1 MYAYMWGKRK
11 GGEKVEPVE
20 LVKLGTPVLILGM
33 LVFLERINTKVSD
46 IREDV
51 QELKRCIT
59 RQDTC
64 NARHEEINRRFV
76 RIEGELADG
85 VV

>member
-1 MYAYMWGKRK
+1 M
-11 GGEKVEPVE
+11 EPVE
-20 LVKLGTPVLILGM
+20 LVKLGTPVLVLGM
-33 LVFLERINTKVSD
+33 LVFLERINAKVCA

-76 RIEGELADG
+76 RLEGELVEG
-85 VV
+85 GG

>member
-1 MYAYMWGKRK
+1 M
-11 GGEKVEPVE
+11 EPVE
-20 LVKLGTPVLILGM
+20 LVKLGTPVLVLGM
-33 LVFLERINTKVSD
+33 LVFLERINAKVCA

-76 RIEGELADG
+76 RLERELVEGG
-85 VV
+85 G

>member
-1 MYAYMWGKRK
+1 M
-11 GGEKVEPVE
+11 
-20 LVKLGTPVLILGM
+20 VKLGTPVLILGM
-33 LVFLERINTKVSD
+33 LIFLERINAKVCA

-76 RIEGELADG
+76 RIERELAEEG
-85 VV
+85 G

>member
-1 MYAYMWGKRK
+1 M
-11 GGEKVEPVE
+11 ELVE
-20 LVKLGTPVLILGM
+20 LLKFGTPVLVLGM
-33 LVFLERINTKVSD
+33 LVFLERINAKVCA

-76 RIEGELADG
+76 RIERELVEG
-85 VV
+85 GG

>member
-1 MYAYMWGKRK
+1 
-11 GGEKVEPVE
+11 VEPVE
-20 LVKLGTPVLILGM
+20 LVKLGTPVLVLGM
-33 LVFLERINTKVSD
+33 LVFLERINAKVCA

-76 RIEGELADG
+76 RLEGELVEG
-85 VV
+85 GG

>member
-1 MYAYMWGKRK
+1 VK
-11 GGEKVEPVE
+11 GSEKVELIE
-20 LVKLGTPVLILGM
+20 LVKLGMPVLVLGM
-33 LVFLERINTKVSD
+33 LVFLERINTRVCA
-46 IREDV
+46 IREDI

-76 RIEGELADG
+76 RIERELVEG
-85 VV
+85 GG

>member
-1 MYAYMWGKRK
+1 
-11 GGEKVEPVE
+11 VEPVE
-20 LVKLGTPVLILGM
+20 LVKLGTPVLVLGM
-33 LVFLERINTKVSD
+33 LVFLERINAKVCA

-76 RIEGELADG
+76 RIERELVEG
-85 VV
+85 GG

>member
-1 MYAYMWGKRK
+1 M
-11 GGEKVEPVE
+11 EPVE
-20 LVKLGTPVLILGM
+20 MVKLGTPVLILGM
-33 LVFLERINTKVSD
+33 LVFLERINAKVCA

-76 RIEGELADG
+76 RLEGELVEG
-85 VV
+85 GG

>member
-1 MYAYMWGKRK
+1 M
-11 GGEKVEPVE
+11 EPVE
-20 LVKLGTPVLILGM
+20 LVKLGTPVLVLGM
-33 LVFLERINTKVSD
+33 LVFLERINAKVCA

-76 RIEGELADG
+76 RIERELVEG
-85 VV
+85 GG